1 MMMDEW
7 QKLSHY
13 RLCLLTG
20 TRYYDRLSPEAKE
33 RVLREVA
40 ECLRID
46 RIYRQFC
53 GMNPADHPKN

>member
-7 QKLSHY
+7 QKLSAY
-13 RLCLLTG
+13 CLCLLTG
-20 TRYYDRLSPEAKE
+20 TRFYPKLSEEEKE
-33 RVLREVA
+33 KVLRDVVEY
-40 ECLRID
+40 LRVD